1 MKIKEGYIL
10 KDVANQY
17 VVVPIGNEAI
27 NFNGMLRLNKTAKL
41 LFEALNEDKEI
52 EDLVLLLQKHY
63 DINNEDA
70 LRDVKDFL
78 TVLESKNILL

>member
-10 KDVANQY
+10 KAVANQY

-41 LFEALNEDKEI
+41 LFEALSEEKEI
-52 EDLVLLLQKHY
+52 EDLVLLLQENY
-63 DINNEDA
+63 DINKMDA

-78 TVLESKNILL
+78 TVLESKNILV

>member
-1 MKIKEGYIL
+1 MRIKEGYIL

-41 LFEALNEDKEI
+41 LFEALLEEQEI
-52 EDLVLLLQKHY
+52 EDLILLLKENY
-63 DINNEDA
+63 DISEEDA

>member
-41 LFEALNEDKEI
+41 LFEALR
-52 EDLVLLLQKHY
+52 EDLEINDLVDILTSHY
-63 DINNEDA
+63 DISQDDA
-70 LRDVKDFL
+70 IRDVNDFI
-78 TVLESKNILL
+78 TVLNSKNILL

>member
-1 MKIKEGYIL
+1 MRIKEGYIL

-41 LFEALNEDKEI
+41 LFEALREEKEI
-52 EDLVLLLQKHY
+52 KDLVLLLQEHY
-63 DINNEDA
+63 DINEDDA

-78 TVLESKNILL
+78 SVLESKNILL

>member
-1 MKIKEGYIL
+1 MKIKDGYIL

-41 LFEALNEDKEI
+41 LFEALNEEKEL
-52 EDLVLLLQKHY
+52 EDLVLLLKENY
-63 DINNEDA
+63 DINDEDA

>member
-1 MKIKEGYIL
+1 MKIKEGFIL

-41 LFEALNEDKEI
+41 LFEALREEKEI
-52 EDLVLLLQKHY
+52 DDLVLLLQEHY
-63 DINNEDA
+63 DINKDDA

-78 TVLESKNILL
+78 KVLESKNILL